1 MVVMPMSDFD
11 KKVEN
16 FFKNYH
22 DRGMKKWAGFFL
34 SDHTLKI
41 NKKKAQQKIVYLP
54 KKRMSEEEISEVLL
68 KAFSNHYK
76 VNIQL
81 KERDCNGNLK
91 KDISGFVEGYYENKL
106 IVSGKNID
114 INDINNI
121 EVDNYL

>member
-81 KERDCNGNLK
+81 KARDCNGNLK

-114 INDINNI
+114 INDINNV